1 MLLMFFWLALMV
13 DLKKVEISEFSN
25 VIFKIFFTKDSQVK
39 LNRLLPII
47 KRAIEIWSLLI
58 MDFS

>member
-1 MLLMFFWLALMV
+1 ME
-13 DLKKVEISEFSN
+13 DLKKVEIQEFSN
-25 VIFKIFFTKDSQVK
+25 VIFKISFTKDSQVN

-47 KRAIEIWSLLI
+47 KRAIEIWSPLI